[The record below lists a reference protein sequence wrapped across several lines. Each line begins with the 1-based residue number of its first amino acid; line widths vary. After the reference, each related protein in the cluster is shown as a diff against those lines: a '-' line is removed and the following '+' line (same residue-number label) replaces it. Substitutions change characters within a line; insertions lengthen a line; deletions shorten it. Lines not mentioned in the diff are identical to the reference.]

1 MCSVLLKLTDVDTGG
16 RLYLETGNLTVIT
29 DTLLVFST
37 ALLTVNRHYNVSV
50 WASNVLGHTTVD
62 TTVSK
67 FIVRSCA
74 HM

>member
-29 DTLLVFST
+29 DTVLVFKT
-37 ALLTVNRHYNVSV
+37 ALLTVNRRYDVTL
-50 WASNVLGHTTVD
+50 WASNVLGHTTVA
-62 TTVSK
+62 TTISK